1 MNDKILDILQLILLI
16 VAVWTLHFDAIKR
29 IEHHET
35 FVPHDNPFEKK
46 WVDVK
51 IKYFDDG
58 LKTCRKYPVG
68 DWIDLRAA
76 ETVTLKAGEVHN
88 FRLGVAMDIPELYE
102 AVIVARSSTL
112 EQFGLI
118 SPNGM
123 SVIDNKYKGDG
134 DEWHF
139 PAIAVRDTTINFN
152 DRICQF
158 RIQKRQPEI
167 WFKEVDKM
175 VHTNRGGFGTTGK
188 N

>member
-1 MNDKILDILQLILLI
+1 MDRTIFYYS
-16 VAVWTLHFDAIKR
+16 VAVAVVTMILTFMLTCHVLDG
-29 IEHHET
+29 HEKSYHRRRLR
-35 FVPHDNPFEKK
+35 FLE
-46 WVDVK
+46 VK
-51 IKYFDDG
+51 IKYFNRHIVHC
-58 LKTCRKYPVG
+58 KKYPVG

-76 ETVTLKAGEVHN
+76 ETVTLKAGEVHK
-88 FRLGVAMDIPELYE
+88 FRLGVAMDIPEGYE
-102 AVIVARSSTL
+102 GVIVARSSTL
-112 EQFGLI
+112 EHFGLI

-158 RIQKRQPEI
+158 RLQKRQPEI
-167 WFKEVDKM
+167 IFTAVDKLD
-175 VHTNRGGFGTTGK
+175 HSNRGGFGTTGK

>member
-1 MNDKILDILQLILLI
+1 MDRTVFYYSVG
-16 VAVWTLHFDAIKR
+16 VAVATMIFTFMLTCHVLDGHEKSFHKR
-29 IEHHET
+29 G
-35 FVPHDNPFEKK
+35 PRFEEI
-46 WVDVK
+46 K
-51 IKYFDDG
+51 IKYFHKH
-58 LKTCRKYPVG
+58 LVNCKKYPVG

-76 ETVTLKAGEVHN
+76 ETISLKVGEVHN
-88 FRLGVAMDIPELYE
+88 FRLGVAMDIPEGYE
-102 AVIVARSSTL
+102 GVIVARSSTL

-167 WFKEVDKM
+167 YFTEVDKM
-175 VHTNRGGFGTTGK
+175 VHTNRGGFGSTGK

>member
-1 MNDKILDILQLILLI
+1 MELKIFAILFILLTI
-16 VAVWTLHFDAIKR
+16 YVTMLHCVALNR
-29 IEHHET
+29 IENHEI
-35 FVPHDNPFEKK
+35 FGNHFRLQKLG
-46 WVDVK
+46 VDVK
-51 IKYFDDG
+51 IKYFDNA
-58 LKTCRKYPVG
+58 LRACRKYPVG

-76 ETVTLKAGEVHN
+76 ETVTMTAGEVHN
-88 FRLGVAMDIPELYE
+88 FRLGVAMDIPEGYE
-102 AVIVARSSTL
+102 GVIVARSSTL

-167 WFKEVDKM
+167 LFKEVDKM

>member
-1 MNDKILDILQLILLI
+1 MDDRIIFALMLIIVLAVQIWLHCDVLRQIDNHKIFDHPVLLS
-16 VAVWTLHFDAIKR
+16 KR
-29 IEHHET
+29 
-35 FVPHDNPFEKK
+35 
-46 WVDVK
+46 WVDIK
-51 IKYFDDG
+51 IKYFDNG
-58 LKTCRKYPVG
+58 LRTCRKYPVG
-68 DWIDLRAA
+68 DWIDLRSA
-76 ETVTLKAGEVHN
+76 ESVTLKAGEVHN
-88 FRLGVAMDIPELYE
+88 FRLGVAMDIPEGYE
-102 AVIVARSSTL
+102 GVIVARSSTL

-139 PAIAVRDTTINFN
+139 PAIAVRDTTIVFN

-167 WFKEVDKM
+167 CFTEVEKM
-175 VHTNRGGFGTTGK
+175 DHTNRGGFGTTGK

>member
-1 MNDKILDILQLILLI
+1 MHEGIIYHI
-16 VAVWTLHFDAIKR
+16 VLYAIVYCFIRHRVKEHEK
-29 IEHHET
+29 EHHGRWN
-35 FVPHDNPFEKK
+35 VFEEI
-46 WVDVK
+46 K
-51 IKYFDDG
+51 IKYFQPH
-58 LKTCRKYPVG
+58 LVNCKKYPIG

-76 ETVTLKAGEVHN
+76 ETVTMKSGEVHN
-88 FRLGVAMDIPELYE
+88 FKLGVAMDIPEGYE

-167 WFKEVDKM
+167 FFTEVDRM
-175 VHTNRGGFGTTGK
+175 EHTNRGGFGSTGK